1 MDYKQLLEN
10 VEDMIID
17 RNFDA
22 DTVYELRDLLREL
35 IEKEASDE
43 FQKGDIILV
52 DGGTVVLLNCVGVN
66 IWIVFE
72 TLGHEVGLY
81 SSSYLLKGKKV
92 GHMEPKSLFKE
103 VS

>member
-1 MDYKQLLEN
+1 MYKELLEK

-17 RNFDA
+17 RKFDA
-22 DTVYELRDLLREL
+22 DAIYEMRDLLREL
-35 IEKEASDE
+35 IDKEALDDFE
-43 FQKGDIILV
+43 KGDILLI
-52 DGGTVVLLNCVGVN
+52 DDSTVVLLNNVGVN

-103 VS
+103 VR

>member
-1 MDYKQLLEN
+1 MYKELLEK

-17 RNFDA
+17 RKFDA
-22 DTVYELRDLLREL
+22 DTIYEMRDLLREL
-35 IEKEASDE
+35 IDKEALDDFE
-43 FQKGDIILV
+43 KGDILLI
-52 DGGTVVLLNCVGVN
+52 DDSTVVLLNDVGVN

-103 VS
+103 VR